1 MNRTAVRA
9 DTGAWVLQVWASFFI
24 SLLAACL
31 GIFYLPVEPWVKGY
45 AAMGLFFTLGS
56 TFTLAKTIRDNRD
69 GQVDTTGWVFI
80 SWVSFAVAIL
90 LMSGGIYYL
99 PADLW
104 IKGYLAIAVLFAL
117 SETFTLAKTVR
128 DNDEA
133 RKLSALAAKT
143 TVDVIGSTAA
153 EQRGEAA

>member
-1 MNRTAVRA
+1 MNKYVYRP

-24 SLLAACL
+24 ALLAAVL

-69 GQVDTTGWVFI
+69 GQVDTSAWIFV
-80 SWVSFAVAIL
+80 SWVSFVVAIL
-90 LMSGGIYYL
+90 LMGTGIVYL

-104 IKGYLAIAVLFAL
+104 IKGYMAVGVLFAL
-117 SETFTLAKTVR
+117 TATFTLAKTVR
-128 DNDEA
+128 DNDEV
-133 RKLSALAAKT
+133 RRQAASGGVG
-143 TVDVIGSTAA
+143 VDGAVQTSLEENAGAV
-153 EQRGEAA
+153 